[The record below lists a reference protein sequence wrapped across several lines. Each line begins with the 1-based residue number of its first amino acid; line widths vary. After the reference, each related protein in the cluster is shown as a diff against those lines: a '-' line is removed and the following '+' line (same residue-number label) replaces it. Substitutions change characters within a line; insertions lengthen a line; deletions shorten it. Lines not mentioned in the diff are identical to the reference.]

1 MKIEVKC
8 GHAHGLFLSLCRKS
22 NGRRHS
28 PRRVAGFRLNL
39 MCLRDAD
46 KAEAECFARISTGFK
61 VPDVRGHA

>member
-1 MKIEVKC
+1 MKIEVKG
-8 GHAHGLFLSLCRKS
+8 GHADGPFLSLCRKS

-28 PRRVAGFRLNL
+28 SLRVAGFCLNL

-46 KAEAECFARISTGFK
+46 KVEPERFARIPTGFK